1 MTNIVSV
8 LGRKGGTGKTLLSH
22 LLAHGVMDL
31 GGYSVMMMTDVRTK
45 RPPEFIDTRKYM
57 IAGVEQGG
65 DLVKAMSAP
74 LSFIEN
80 VKNSVMV
87 IDGGSNR
94 RNIDFVICELSDL
107 ILIPTGTSI
116 EELEVAEAD
125 YFELVDHFAKSG
137 KEKDIFVVLNKWPGE
152 TRKKRVVESKTK
164 VKQFL
169 HRWDKMGI
177 LFPEVFPYIQSLSD
191 MADGTDPKYT
201 FAIDKRA
208 RDFARLITN
217 RIGLDIERDKAEEL
231 RLLELENEQL
241 SQSSATTDDVEDV
254 PGVQARDTVVSH
266 ADNGHYQEMMRKT
279 A

>member
-8 LGRKGGTGKTLLSH
+8 LGRKGGTGKTVLSH

-177 LFPEVFPYIQSLSD
+177 LFPDVFPYIQSLSD

-217 RIGLDIERDKAEEL
+217 RMGLDIERDKAEEL
-231 RLLELENEQL
+231 RLELENEQI
-241 SQSSATTDDVEDV
+241 SQSSATTDDVGDV
-254 PGVQARDTVVSH
+254 LGVQSRDPVVGH
-266 ADNGHYQEMMRKT
+266 VDNGHYQEMMRKT